1 VKILLDS
8 CVWGGAAKPITD
20 AGHEVDWVGHWD
32 GDPGDE
38 AILNRAHSA
47 GTVLVT
53 LDKDFG
59 ELAIVRGAPHA
70 GIVRVVGLAARA
82 QGPAVVEV
90 LGTYQAELK
99 AGAIVT
105 VYATRVR
112 IRRGEG

>member
-1 VKILLDS
+1 M
-8 CVWGGAAKPITD
+8 
-20 AGHEVDWVGHWD
+20 GHWD

-38 AILNRAHSA
+38 AILSRAHASA
-47 GTVLVT
+47 TVLVT

-70 GIVRVVGLAARA
+70 GIVRVVGLAARD

-90 LGTYQAELK
+90 LGTYQAELV
-99 AGAIVT
+99 AGAIIT
-105 VYATRVR
+105 VYANRVR